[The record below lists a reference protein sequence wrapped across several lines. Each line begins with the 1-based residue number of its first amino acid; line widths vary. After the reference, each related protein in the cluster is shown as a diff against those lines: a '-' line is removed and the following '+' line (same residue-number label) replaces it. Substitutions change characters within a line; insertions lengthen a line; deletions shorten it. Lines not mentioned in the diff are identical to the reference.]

1 MAVMQIS
8 VSLRNV
14 PGSLLKLSDILDN
27 EGIAAKAILAA
38 SDAEQSV
45 VRLVVNDPRRAAT
58 VLESF
63 QFTYEISPVLAAEVP
78 LHPGG
83 MTAILKHLAENDINV
98 HYLYTTINRF
108 GRETIVIIGVDRYEE
123 GKKVLERNWIHLVGE
138 EIYTL

>member
-38 SDAEQSV
+38 SAAEQSV
-45 VRLVVNDPRRAAT
+45 VRLVVNDPQRAAT

-83 MTAILKHLAENDINV
+83 MNAILKHLAESDISV

-108 GRETIVIIGVDRYEE
+108 GRETIVIIGVDQYEE
-123 GKKVLERNWIHLVGE
+123 GRKVLERNWIRLVGE

>member
-8 VSLRNV
+8 VSLHNV
-14 PGSLLKLSDILDN
+14 PGSLLKLSGILDN

-38 SDAEQSV
+38 SAAEQSV

-83 MTAILKHLAENDINV
+83 MSAILKPLAENDINV

-108 GRETIVIIGVDRYEE
+108 GRETIVILGVDRYEE
-123 GKKVLERNWIHLVGE
+123 GKKVLERNWIRLVGE

>member
-8 VSLRNV
+8 VSLHNV
-14 PGSLLKLSDILDN
+14 PGSFLKLSGILDN

-38 SDAEQSV
+38 SAAEQSV

-83 MTAILKHLAENDINV
+83 MSAILKPLAENDINV

-108 GRETIVIIGVDRYEE
+108 GRETIVILGVDRYEE
-123 GKKVLERNWIHLVGE
+123 GKKVLERNWIRLVGE

>member
-123 GKKVLERNWIHLVGE
+123 GRKVLERNWIHLVGE